1 MLKTGP
7 ILGEQ
12 YSGTGQIGPDTNIV
26 QDTNTSILLKLVCG
40 WGKIGVKAQITTAG
54 AGNLEANIINVWFL
68 II

>member
-7 ILGEQ
+7 LLGEQ

-54 AGNLEANIINVWFL
+54 A
-68 II
+68 